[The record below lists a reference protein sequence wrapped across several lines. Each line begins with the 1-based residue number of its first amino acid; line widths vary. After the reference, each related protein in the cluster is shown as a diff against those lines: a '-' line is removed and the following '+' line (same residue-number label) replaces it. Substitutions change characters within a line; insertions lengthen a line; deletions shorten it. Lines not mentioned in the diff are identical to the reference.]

1 MLRSLLLSILGELQS
16 FFHVSS
22 TLQTIAVNQDKGPHE
37 AVDGPNNQQSAYRF
51 QFHHV
56 LHNTSQVSLGVNVG
70 IRSLVYMVLVANR
83 RLHQI
88 SYYVLD
94 ILNDSFLIR
103 SLFSAC

>member
-56 LHNTSQVSLGVNVG
+56 LHNTSQVRQKERTSNYEGHIYGAQCKLT
-70 IRSLVYMVLVANR
+70 MP
-83 RLHQI
+83 
-88 SYYVLD
+88 
-94 ILNDSFLIR
+94 
-103 SLFSAC
+103 ACALEIY